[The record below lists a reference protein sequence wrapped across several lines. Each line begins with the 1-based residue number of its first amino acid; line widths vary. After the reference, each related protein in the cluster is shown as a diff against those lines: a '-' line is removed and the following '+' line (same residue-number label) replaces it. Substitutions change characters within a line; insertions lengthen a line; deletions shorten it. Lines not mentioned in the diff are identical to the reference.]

1 MGVMTVDGSKARIEH
16 DAETDSF
23 RGETLGPNKAATD
36 RSRSP
41 VTARARASRMVLC
54 GVAAAASLTACD
66 SIGSY
71 VQQGILVNQTSGV
84 ISVTYSARIVTAQD
98 GTRHCRIW
106 GVLSL
111 GPAPTPRGTHPSDGS
126 PTGPDNYMRGVVFD
140 KAACTASFQLGPS
153 QAAYNVFINELCAD
167 HATDTRWG
175 DYPKT
180 PFFESLSITAEG
192 RTHVWRGWAAVE
204 LFERSPVGNC
214 VFTFRDATKSR

>member
-1 MGVMTVDGSKARIEH
+1 MTVDGSKARIEH
-16 DAETDSF
+16 DSETDSF

-41 VTARARASRMVLC
+41 VTAL
-54 GVAAAASLTACD
+54 
-66 SIGSY
+66 
-71 VQQGILVNQTSGV
+71 
-84 ISVTYSARIVTAQD
+84 IVTAQD

-175 DYPKT
+175 DYPKA

-204 LFERSPVGNC
+204 LFERGPVGNC
-214 VFTFRDATKSR
+214 VFTFRDVTTSR